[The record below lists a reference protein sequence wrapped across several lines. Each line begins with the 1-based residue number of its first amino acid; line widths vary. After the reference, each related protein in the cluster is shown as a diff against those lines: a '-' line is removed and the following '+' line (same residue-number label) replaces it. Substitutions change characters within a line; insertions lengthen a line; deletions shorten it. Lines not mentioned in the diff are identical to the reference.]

1 MISRVKS
8 FTFERTTPI
17 GEGILAM
24 KYRSV
29 LLASLLLVTISCA
42 SKSTLPIEEEVFR
55 FEANSGDSVEAYRG
69 SFIVPENRADPA
81 SRMITLHYVR
91 FPATGERPG
100 APIVYLAGGPGG
112 SGIGTAKRQRFP
124 LFMAMRAFGDVIAFD
139 QRGTGASND
148 LPRCISK
155 TVIPADQ
162 ALTDDAYVALHR
174 ETIAE
179 CQSFWELE
187 GIDLAG
193 YTTEESAKDLDAL
206 RAHLKADKISLWG
219 ISYGS
224 HLALAALKQMEDRID
239 RLVLA
244 SAEGLAQTV
253 KLPTRTDAYFVRLQ
267 EAINTQPKAG
277 AIFPDI
283 KALFTRVYTKLEENP
298 VMLTVPQADGGTA
311 QVLLQASLLKQFAA
325 GSISDPSRA
334 AQILGLYA
342 AIDADFYDPVIG
354 VLQAVYDPTEPISWD
369 PMALAMDIASGIES
383 TRLAQVNQQAQ
394 SAILGDWLNFPMP
407 HLYDVLPD
415 ITLDSSF
422 RNGPN
427 SSVPTL
433 LLSGTL
439 DGRTYPES
447 QREAV
452 AGLSN
457 VQIVTVTNAG
467 HNLFM
472 SSPEV
477 TKTINAFMR
486 GEALQANEIIIPL
499 PDFAPF

>member
-1 MISRVKS
+1 MVK
-8 FTFERTTPI
+8 
-17 GEGILAM
+17 GIYAM

-29 LLASLLLVTISCA
+29 WLASLMLLTISCA
-42 SKSTLPIEEEVFR
+42 SESTLPLEEDWVPLEEEAIR
-55 FEANSGDSVEAYRG
+55 FEANSGELVEAYRG
-69 SFIVPENRADPA
+69 ILKVPENRADPA

-91 FPATGERPG
+91 FPATGKRPG
-100 APIVYLAGGPGG
+100 VPIVYLAGGPGG
-112 SGIGTAKRQRFP
+112 SGIDTAKRQRFP

-155 TVIPADQ
+155 TVIPANQ

-179 CQSFWELE
+179 CQSFWKSEE
-187 GIDLAG
+187 IDLAG
-193 YTTEESAKDLDAL
+193 YTTEESVKDLDAL
-206 RAHLKADKISLWG
+206 RAHLKADKVSLWG

-239 RLVLA
+239 RVVLA

-253 KLPTRTDAYFVRLQ
+253 KLPARTDAYFDRLQ
-267 EAINTQPKAG
+267 EAINTQPKARV
-277 AIFPDI
+277 IFSDI
-283 KALFTRVYTKLEENP
+283 KALITRVHTRLEENP
-298 VMLTVPQADGGTA
+298 VMLTVPQADGNA
-311 QVLLQASLLKQFAA
+311 VQILLQAVLLKQFAA
-325 GSISDPSRA
+325 GSISDPRRA

-354 VLQAVYDPTEPISWD
+354 VLQAAYDPTEPISWD
-369 PMALAMDIASGIES
+369 PMALAMDIASGIKE
-383 TRLAQVNQQAQ
+383 TRLVQVNQQAQ

-407 HLYDVLPD
+407 HFYDAMPD
-415 ITLDSSF
+415 ITLDSDF

-427 SSVPTL
+427 SAVPTL

-447 QREAV
+447 QKEAV

-472 SSPEV
+472 SSSEV
-477 TKTINAFMR
+477 TKTIEAFMG
-486 GEALQANEIIIPL
+486 GEALHTNEIIIPL
-499 PDFAPF
+499 PNFAPF